1 MEKRIFCLFLLLI
14 ATQGLMAQL
23 TSLGHVEE
31 TMSTGIYELSIH
43 ENQLYAASQQ
53 GLYQYN
59 LDGTTGK
66 WEKLPF
72 TDDAITDF
80 SVCGDTLIA
89 INPKTLFFST
99 DGGETAKS
107 MSIDVIA
114 PGWRDNP
121 YYNGGASLGEIKLSG
136 LAVHPHNAQKFFV
149 AYRGLSYTE
158 DGGDS
163 WTVVDIPDNSNILF
177 EGVYSNPLDADNMIA
192 YTNEGMTA
200 NSMAKVFVSADGG
213 ANWEYTKGYVGNSI
227 TKFYNLAFHPTDK
240 NRIMMCGAGI
250 YAKSEDQGKSWKTI
264 GKESVN
270 PDEGITPLL
279 YLEDMVYDSRNSD
292 IIYGAD
298 MTSSYDPDKKVHIL
312 RSTDGGLSWNA
323 FFTIG
328 GTHVV
333 SCLSMSGN
341 ILAISTTSGIYLLDV
356 DAVDNSVVPVVNDK
370 GDTPYY
376 DLLGRPVANP
386 TRGIYIKDEK
396 KIAVD

>member
-386 TRGIYIKDEK
+386 TRGIYIKDGK
-396 KIAVD
+396 KVAIK